1 MRISAKFE
9 LVSVYKDLHSDQ
21 YDTGYLQ
28 IQVVR
33 GSETIVITASTIT
46 ANTKHGETTSELA
59 SYEFRSFSMI
69 T

>member
-33 GSETIVITASTIT
+33 GSETIVITASTTWSDGISGY
-46 ANTKHGETTSELA
+46 A
-59 SYEFRSFSMI
+59 I
-69 T
+69 